1 MKFILKE
8 STKVFGAKSNKKKDS
23 LKESLSNDLAIEF
36 RDYCETQNLYIE
48 EINGYNFGDNIVIS
62 YEIYTGDWKHD
73 HLRSR
78 FLAEE
83 FFFEKGYEI
92 SSVNYYEIGESD
104 SDVYDAHYD
113 LTLEKI
119 EIEHENPDEE
129 IEINLL
135 QDEEK

>member
-23 LKESLSNDLAIEF
+23 LKESLGHDLASEF

-78 FLAEE
+78 LLA
-83 FFFEKGYEI
+83 
-92 SSVNYYEIGESD
+92 
-104 SDVYDAHYD
+104 
-113 LTLEKI
+113 
-119 EIEHENPDEE
+119 
-129 IEINLL
+129 
-135 QDEEK
+135 